1 LSKKHSFAA
10 NAKTMINPSANG
22 WIDKFFYEQQSKP
35 FVGTDLDLFYKNVRQ
50 TGFIYG
56 HITGFATEIPIISM
70 GWLRDEVSKLALLN
84 SLYQIYCLTTQQN
97 KPENFVTAA
106 VTFYNQMHPQGFNL
120 FKKVMPSH
128 SAAINL
134 EKIIDDRVQTN
145 DNIISKNFSH
155 IVTNAL
161 LFVDVLAF
169 QRYLITGEIA
179 EKYLKKIEE
188 TIVSIVTLALKAKA
202 NKSQHDDLLIK
213 LFEASVRYSKFSK
226 VNIQNIETLELDYFE
241 SPLEKYYLLD
251 MAGLALWSDGIVEKN
266 EAYFLHVL
274 ARDMQVSEAFV
285 SDSIVA
291 THDFITKHR
300 KEIPYFNYSNP
311 VKHFYDQTT
320 QLVVTLIYRNKKRL
334 IKEISESKEL
344 MVLLAHSTTRD
355 LDKAEKKKVK
365 KQLLD
370 ICKSIPSLTI
380 FLIPGGS
387 LLLPILVKFI
397 PQLLPSSFNE
407 NFNEE

>member
-1 LSKKHSFAA
+1 
-10 NAKTMINPSANG
+10 MINPSAHG
-22 WIDKFFYEQQSKP
+22 WIDKFFLEQKSFRGLP
-35 FVGTDLDLFYKNVRQ
+35 ATSISNFYTDTRS

-56 HITGFATEIPIISM
+56 HIVSFNSPERIDPQ
-70 GWLRDEVSKLALLN
+70 GWLNDEISKLALLN
-84 SLYQIYCLTTQQN
+84 CLFGIYRLDSSQGTPSDFIG
-97 KPENFVTAA
+97 KA
-106 VTFYNQMHPQGFNL
+106 VSFYNEMNPQGFNI
-120 FKKVMPSH
+120 FKKVLPSSTP
-128 SAAINL
+128 SATL

-169 QRYLITGEIA
+169 QHYLAEGKIP

-188 TIVSIVTLALKAKA
+188 TIVSIVTLALKTKA
-202 NKSQHDDLLIK
+202 NKSQHDDLLIR

-226 VNIQNIETLELDYFE
+226 VNIQNLENLELDYFTNV
-241 SPLEKYYLLD
+241 LEKQYLVD
-251 MAGLALWSDGIVEKN
+251 MAGLAIWSDGKVEKD

-274 ARDMQVSEAFV
+274 ADLMEISDRFV
-285 SDSIVA
+285 EESIA
-291 THDFITKHR
+291 STDLFISTYK

-320 QLVVTLIYRNKKRL
+320 QLVLTLINRNKKRL
-334 IKEISESKEL
+334 AKEISQSGEL
-344 MVLLAHSTTRD
+344 MVLLAHSTQRD

-387 LLLPILVKFI
+387 LLLPILIKFI

-407 NFNEE
+407 NMEQE